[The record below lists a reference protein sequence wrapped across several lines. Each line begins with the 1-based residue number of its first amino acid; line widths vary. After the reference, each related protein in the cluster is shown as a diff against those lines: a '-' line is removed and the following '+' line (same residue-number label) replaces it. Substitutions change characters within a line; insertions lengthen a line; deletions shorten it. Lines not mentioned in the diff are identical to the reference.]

1 MPSRQGHIING
12 VHCFQSLFTCRIV
25 ELLNFS
31 MGFNNIPIY
40 TLPKMFLLVF
50 SFAKNLI

>member
-31 MGFNNIPIY
+31 MGFNIILMSDNPY
-40 TLPKMFLLVF
+40 LV
-50 SFAKNLI
+50 N